1 MQKETPMHTTKP
13 VPNNYHNKIPTCM
26 VLFTE
31 EGVMIRVKEFEKKE
45 GINLGGNAIW
55 NFFGFSLKHHLPY
68 VLSRG
73 AKNKADA

>member
-13 VPNNYHNKIPTCM
+13 VPNNYYNKIPTCM

-55 NFFGFSLKHHLPY
+55 NFF
-68 VLSRG
+68 
-73 AKNKADA
+73 